1 MKEITWY
8 GRGGQGAFTASR
20 ILGAAAMIKGYK
32 ALAFPSF
39 GPERRGAPIRAFTKI
54 SDEKIS
60 DRSIVKENDYIIVLD
75 DSLYDKELLNSL
87 KPDGYLILNT
97 KQDQKMFD
105 DKRIIARDITTSAEK
120 ILNRPIVNI
129 GILGLL
135 ITVDDEIKIDEIY
148 CAIDDYMPKKIAEKN
163 KKLLEKISTE
173 GVKTV

>member
-20 ILGAAAMIKGYK
+20 ILGAAATIKGYN

-54 SDEKIS
+54 SEEKIS
-60 DRSIVKENDYIIVLD
+60 DRSIVKQNDYIIILD
-75 DSLYDKELLNSL
+75 DSLFDKELLKKL
-87 KPDGYLILNT
+87 KPGGRLFINT
-97 KQDQKMFD
+97 VKNQKQFGDE
-105 DKRIIARDITTSAEK
+105 RIIAGDISSLAEK

-135 ITVDDEIKIDEIY
+135 LPVDDEIGIEEIY
-148 CAIDDYMPKKIAEKN
+148 SAIDGYMPEKIAQKN
-163 KKLLEKISTE
+163 KRLLEKVIEE
-173 GVKTV
+173 GVTKE